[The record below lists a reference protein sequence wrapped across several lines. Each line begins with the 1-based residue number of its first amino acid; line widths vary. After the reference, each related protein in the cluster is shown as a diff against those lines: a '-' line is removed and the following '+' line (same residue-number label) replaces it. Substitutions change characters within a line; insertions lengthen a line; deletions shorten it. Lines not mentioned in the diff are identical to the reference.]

1 MIAIKDGEN
10 TIELNEVSSMIQVK
24 PNSGCKIESLKVDG
38 NVKTAGSDGIYEINL
53 AEGMKIEI
61 TTSAI
66 VRDQKAIVYIDDISL
81 ANYGFNFYRS
91 DHSTVP
97 MQSGENT
104 LMFSADD
111 NLFMFGAYG
120 SDLSKMVVELNGVKV
135 KPAYEGGTSYEVRLK
150 NGDRLEIRLSGPNGI
165 DEIELQST
173 NRKTIVYRID
183 GTRVKDRTL
192 SPGMYIINGKKIIIN
207 K

>member
-1 MIAIKDGEN
+1 
-10 TIELNEVSSMIQVK
+10 
-24 PNSGCKIESLKVDG
+24 
-38 NVKTAGSDGIYEINL
+38 
-53 AEGMKIEI
+53 MK
-61 TTSAI
+61 
-66 VRDQKAIVYIDDISL
+66 
-81 ANYGFNFYRS
+81 G
-91 DHSTVP
+91 
-97 MQSGENT
+97 
-104 LMFSADD
+104 
-111 NLFMFGAYG
+111 
-120 SDLSKMVVELNGVKV
+120 
-135 KPAYEGGTSYEVRLK
+135 KPAYEGGTSYEVWLK